1 LTRRLHIAQRPST
14 RIHAARRVR
23 IAAPLL
29 LALALAGCRHKTKP
43 FVLPQSVNAPV
54 ELVPIPPPDSPPI
67 IATLPPPQLG
77 PLPAP
82 LPPPPRRRRRVVPPP
97 APPVQVA
104 SAPEPAAVAIGS
116 LSTGS
121 DVTSQTQQQAKDL
134 LASIGKRIAALPAA
148 TANAQKSQVRQV
160 KQFLNQAQQ
169 ALNSGDAEGAK
180 NLATKANVLMDDIEK
195 K

>member
-1 LTRRLHIAQRPST
+1 MTYGLHIVGR
-14 RIHAARRVR
+14 ARADARVR
-23 IAAPLL
+23 IAGPLV
-29 LALALAGCRHKTKP
+29 LALTCGLAGCRHKTKP
-43 FVLPQSVNAPV
+43 FVLPASAHAPV
-54 ELVPIPPPDSPPI
+54 ELVPIPPPEPPPM

-77 PLPAP
+77 PLPT
-82 LPPPPRRRRRVVPPP
+82 PPPAPARRRRRVVPPP

-121 DVTSQTQQQAKDL
+121 DATPQGQQQAKDL
-134 LASIGKRIAALPAA
+134 IASIQKRIGALPVA
-148 TANAQKSQVRQV
+148 TADAQKTQIRQV
-160 KQFLNQAQQ
+160 KQFLDQAQQ
-169 ALNSGDAEGAK
+169 ALTSGDAEGAK